1 MATATSTA
9 LAIPEVL
16 ASVLAY
22 LDHTDL
28 RAKVAFVCKDWY
40 ILCRRLTKAQYHW
53 LGKIPLD
60 KRYLFQQG
68 GSAHV
73 LPIISRSSTNYYIR
87 PFKSA
92 AAYGLPDWSRL
103 HKLVSELP
111 SEDQEHFC
119 KLVAKS
125 ILDLQSTL
133 ELAQR
138 FQCPDLVEFR
148 MQHCTVAVSSSEAR
162 QGHQEC
168 LQNND
173 SFTRSMVLNLLQKYC
188 PQLNSIHFSLLDSRP
203 TEQDQIHMFQQL
215 RTQDQIHM
223 FQQLRTVQSWS
234 IAHSDLLPST
244 FESLR
249 LYASALISLE
259 LCCSC
264 NSLAP
269 ETLHRYLCQAP
280 RLQQLSIDNMVFPV
294 EYLDLEYPSAQEAM
308 QSNRNQVWACRN
320 LRSLQ
325 IKFGSMTGNDTRT
338 PKRSRHLFAYIAQV
352 CPRLQQLHITR
363 SLMNV
368 QKEGGLCYLSGIE
381 SLERLTL
388 QTTHFQ
394 TKHIS
399 DFGWIKAGASSSL
412 GSPLSLSPFST
423 ISSETSF
430 TTVSSPSINGNAI
443 LRLTSRISRA
453 RKQTRNVFGGLLS
466 RVTSMRSRSSSPDP
480 LLEDRAIVKKIIQYA
495 SEENIKAT
503 MDKLAKRNGVDPVWP
518 RLEYLVLDAVKY
530 SGVSPESMAAIVAEA
545 RPGACTLTS
554 ANYPKLLVPLVQQVL
569 AEIEAGTF
577 TVPAVPSTSPSV
589 TSSTSTTSNT
599 ANQVLDNQVR
609 FIRRL
614 RESIYKGSVL
624 CGGPYG
630 INALGA
636 VSFALDPELSEAVNS
651 HGPVRGPNSAL
662 APEEYQKRGRDLFQT
677 IYQHHTDPILTKIG
691 NSSQDLVQS
700 ILRDTY
706 GKVLADTALT
716 TISETELC
724 LVATLVPLNVPP
736 QLKSHVYGSR
746 NVGVP
751 MEQVQQLVSVADTI
765 TSWVQSQVKSSI

>member
-16 ASVLAY
+16 AYILAF
-22 LDHTDL
+22 LDHTDI

-60 KRYLFQQG
+60 KRYLIQQV

-92 AAYGLPDWSRL
+92 AAYGHPDWSRL

-125 ILDLQSTL
+125 ILDLQPTL

-138 FQCPDLVEFR
+138 FQVTTLRIENSWMEAISLDQILLACPNLVHLDIDASTFGKRATTANAELVANTTKTTTSTEQQIQQKYPAVTESYLAALSSSASSNRLLPRFPLCISPVTTSYTSAFSSVKLVFLTFEPAKPRASRHFTFSPLPLSLCPGTSATSLKLKLKRLSLNRVSLTITVLDALLSQCPDLVEFR
-148 MQHCTVAVSSSEAR
+148 MQHCTVAVDSSEAR
-162 QGHQEC
+162 RVHQEY
-168 LQNND
+168 LQNNN

-188 PQLNSIHFSLLDSRP
+188 PQLNSIHFSLLDSQP
-203 TEQDQIHMFQQL
+203 TE
-215 RTQDQIHM
+215 QDQIHM

-249 LYASALISLE
+249 LHASALTSLE

-280 RLQQLSIDNMVFPV
+280 RLQQLSIDNMIFPV
-294 EYLDLEYPSAQEAM
+294 EYLDLENPSAREAT
-308 QSNRNQVWACRN
+308 QNNRNQVWACRN

-363 SLMNV
+363 GLMNV

-388 QTTHFQ
+388 QTTNFQ

-423 ISSETSF
+423 ISSDTSF
-430 TTVSSPSINGNAI
+430 TTVSSPTINGKAI

-453 RKQTRNVFGGLLS
+453 RKQSRNVFGGLLS
-466 RVTSMRSRSSSPDP
+466 RVASMRSRSSSPDP
-480 LLEDRAIVKKIIQYA
+480 LLEDRALVKKIIQHT
-495 SEENIKAT
+495 SEENINTT

-518 RLEYLVLDAVKY
+518 RLESLVLDAVKY
-530 SGVSPESMAAIVAEA
+530 SGVSPESMAAIVAEG
-545 RPGACTLTS
+545 RPG
-554 ANYPKLLVPLVQQVL
+554 LVFR
-569 AEIEAGTF
+569 TF
-577 TVPAVPSTSPSV
+577 
-589 TSSTSTTSNT
+589 
-599 ANQVLDNQVR
+599 
-609 FIRRL
+609 
-614 RESIYKGSVL
+614 
-624 CGGPYG
+624 
-630 INALGA
+630 
-636 VSFALDPELSEAVNS
+636 
-651 HGPVRGPNSAL
+651 
-662 APEEYQKRGRDLFQT
+662 
-677 IYQHHTDPILTKIG
+677 
-691 NSSQDLVQS
+691 
-700 ILRDTY
+700 
-706 GKVLADTALT
+706 
-716 TISETELC
+716 
-724 LVATLVPLNVPP
+724 
-736 QLKSHVYGSR
+736 
-746 NVGVP
+746 
-751 MEQVQQLVSVADTI
+751 
-765 TSWVQSQVKSSI
+765 

>member
-16 ASVLAY
+16 ASILAF
-22 LDHTDL
+22 LDHADI

-53 LGKIPLD
+53 LGKIPID
-60 KRYLFQQG
+60 KRYLFQQVG
-68 GSAHV
+68 NAHV

-92 AAYGLPDWSRL
+92 AAYGHPDWSRL

-111 SEDQEHFC
+111 SEDREHFC

-138 FQCPDLVEFR
+138 FQVTTLRIENSWMETISLDQILLACPNLVHLDIDASTFGKRATTANTELTANTTKTTTSTEQQMQKCPAVVESCQAALSSSASSNRPRPLFPPCIPSVTTGCSSAVSSPSLAPMSAKLVLLSSEPTKPRASGLFSFSSLPPSLCPGTGATSLKLKLKRLSLNRVSLTATVLDSLLSQCPDLVEFR
-148 MQHCTVAVSSSEAR
+148 MRHCTVAVGSSDAR
-162 QGHQEC
+162 QGHQEY

-188 PQLNSIHFSLLDSRP
+188 LQLNSIHFSFLDSRP
-203 TEQDQIHMFQQL
+203 TE
-215 RTQDQIHM
+215 QDQIHM

-249 LYASALISLE
+249 LYASALTSLE

-269 ETLHRYLCQAP
+269 ESLHRYLCQAP
-280 RLQQLSIDNMVFPV
+280 RLQQLSIDNMIFPV
-294 EYLDLEYPSAQEAM
+294 EYLDLEQPSAQEAM
-308 QSNRNQVWACRN
+308 HSNRNQVWACRN

-338 PKRSRHLFAYIAQV
+338 PRRSRLLFAYIAQV

-363 SLMNV
+363 GLMNV
-368 QKEGGLCYLSGIE
+368 QKEGGLCYLSEIE

-430 TTVSSPSINGNAI
+430 TTVSSPTINGNAI

-453 RKQTRNVFGGLLS
+453 RKRTRNVFGGLLS

-480 LLEDRAIVKKIIQYA
+480 LLEDRAIVKRIIQHA

-518 RLEYLVLDAVKY
+518 RLESLVLDAVKY

-545 RPGACTLTS
+545 RPG
-554 ANYPKLLVPLVQQVL
+554 LVFR
-569 AEIEAGTF
+569 TF
-577 TVPAVPSTSPSV
+577 
-589 TSSTSTTSNT
+589 
-599 ANQVLDNQVR
+599 
-609 FIRRL
+609 
-614 RESIYKGSVL
+614 
-624 CGGPYG
+624 
-630 INALGA
+630 
-636 VSFALDPELSEAVNS
+636 
-651 HGPVRGPNSAL
+651 
-662 APEEYQKRGRDLFQT
+662 
-677 IYQHHTDPILTKIG
+677 
-691 NSSQDLVQS
+691 
-700 ILRDTY
+700 
-706 GKVLADTALT
+706 
-716 TISETELC
+716 
-724 LVATLVPLNVPP
+724 
-736 QLKSHVYGSR
+736 
-746 NVGVP
+746 
-751 MEQVQQLVSVADTI
+751 
-765 TSWVQSQVKSSI
+765 

>member
-138 FQCPDLVEFR
+138 FQVTTLRIENSWMETISLNQILLASPNLVHLDIDASTFGKRAIIANTELTANTTKTTKSTEQQIMQRCPAVVESCQTAFSSASSNGPLHRFPPCISSVTSGCSSSVSLSSFAPMPAKHVLLTSEPTKPRASVHFALSSLPPSLCPGTGATSLKLKLKRLSLNRVSLTATVLDALLSQCPDLVEFR

-203 TEQDQIHMFQQL
+203 TE
-215 RTQDQIHM
+215 QDQIHM

-545 RPGACTLTS
+545 RPG
-554 ANYPKLLVPLVQQVL
+554 VVFR
-569 AEIEAGTF
+569 TF
-577 TVPAVPSTSPSV
+577 
-589 TSSTSTTSNT
+589 
-599 ANQVLDNQVR
+599 
-609 FIRRL
+609 
-614 RESIYKGSVL
+614 
-624 CGGPYG
+624 
-630 INALGA
+630 
-636 VSFALDPELSEAVNS
+636 
-651 HGPVRGPNSAL
+651 
-662 APEEYQKRGRDLFQT
+662 
-677 IYQHHTDPILTKIG
+677 
-691 NSSQDLVQS
+691 
-700 ILRDTY
+700 
-706 GKVLADTALT
+706 
-716 TISETELC
+716 
-724 LVATLVPLNVPP
+724 
-736 QLKSHVYGSR
+736 
-746 NVGVP
+746 
-751 MEQVQQLVSVADTI
+751 
-765 TSWVQSQVKSSI
+765 

>member
-203 TEQDQIHMFQQL
+203 TE
-215 RTQDQIHM
+215 QDQIHM